1 MKDVVVSDVVV
12 SGMTSPYETWPGL
25 QSHPL
30 GRHALKLR
38 KMCDKPCRLSPLI
51 AMSDPAR
58 TPDVIGW
65 AKALPKHCAVIYRYD
80 TFDESLAKELRK
92 LTSANSQQFLIR
104 SLSQFGF
111 SDGQHFKRD
120 TDLAFISET
129 KQRSPDALLTLAGLK
144 GGHYKSPLPGID
156 GLLVSAIFPSNSPSA
171 GTPIGV
177 KTLKERT
184 KKMNAPVFALGGI
197 NTKTAPA
204 LFGTNIAGIAA
215 IGALKEDDYGR

>member
-1 MKDVVVSDVVV
+1 MSDVIVSGVVV

-38 KMCDKPCRLSPLI
+38 EMGARPSRLSPLI
-51 AMSDPAR
+51 AMSDPKR
-58 TPDVIGW
+58 TPDIIGW

-80 TFDESLAKELRK
+80 TFDECVARELRK
-92 LTSANSQQFLIR
+92 LTAANSQQLLIR
-104 SLSQFGF
+104 SQSRYEF

-120 TDLAFISET
+120 TDLALISEA
-129 KQRSPDALLTLAGLK
+129 KQKSPGALLTLAALK
-144 GGHYKSPLPGID
+144 CRSYSAPLPDID
-156 GLLVSAIFPSNSPSA
+156 GLLVSAIFPSRSPSA

-177 KTLKERT
+177 ETLKQQT
-184 KKMNAPVFALGGI
+184 KETNAPVFALGGI

-204 LFGTNIAGIAA
+204 LFGTDIAGIAA
-215 IGALKEDDYGR
+215 VGALKEDDYDR